1 MNKNKKQILVI
12 ASALPNSLADWS
24 IQTKSFDAI
33 VVNAH
38 EAAIELCQQRTFDL
52 AVIDHTDS
60 SIDQK
65 KLAAVLP
72 VFDQEMAIINYHG
85 ETSVEVE
92 DMIIAFFD
100 QQKLERFRRL
110 LILDSTEKNEVGSLP
125 PFSDN

>member
-12 ASALPNSLADWS
+12 TSTLPNSLAEWS
-24 IQTKSFDAI
+24 AQTKSFEPV

-38 EAAIELCQQRTFDL
+38 EVAIELCQQRTFDL
-52 AVIDHTDS
+52 AVIDHTDN
-60 SIDQK
+60 SIDHK

-72 VFDQEMAIINYHG
+72 VFHQEIAIVDYHG
-85 ETSVEVE
+85 ETAVEVE
-92 DMIIAFFD
+92 DRVVAFFD

-110 LILDSTEKNEVGSLP
+110 LILDSTEKNEAGNLP